1 MQAQWLSDD
10 ELTAWV
16 RLIAVVEL
24 LPGVLDGQL
33 TRDAELTH
41 FEYFALAQLSESPDQ
56 TLRTTAL
63 AQQTNATVPRLSH
76 VARRLETRGLIE
88 RFPCPDDARATN
100 IRLTKA
106 GMTKIRKSAPGHV
119 AIVRERVLDALTPT
133 QIRQLSNIA
142 GSILTKLDPDGA
154 MAATWEVPTRLKDKK
169 SRT

>member
-1 MQAQWLSDD
+1 MQTQWLSDE

-24 LPGVLDGQL
+24 LPGVLDSQL

-41 FEYFALAQLSESPDQ
+41 FEYFALSQLSESPDQ

-76 VARRLETRGLIE
+76 VARRLEGRGLIV

-100 IRLTKA
+100 IRLTET
-106 GMTKIRKSAPGHV
+106 GMTKIKASAPGHV
-119 AIVRERVLDALTPT
+119 AVVRERVLDALTPS
-133 QIRQLSNIA
+133 QISQLSKIA

-154 MAATWEVPTRLKDKK
+154 MAATWEVPNRVKGAASQL
-169 SRT
+169 